1 MSLINSKFLLN
12 KYIDSKISYLESPM
26 DSHNIDSNV
35 LLQFVSQ
42 GEGGIEEGSA
52 LQQKYLHKHRV
63 THTK

>member
-1 MSLINSKFLLN
+1 
-12 KYIDSKISYLESPM
+12 M

-42 GEGGIEEGSA
+42 GEGGIKEGSA